1 GTQQVEVEATKTVDG
16 VFAMWY
22 GKGPGVDRAGDAL
35 KHGNAYGSSPHGGV
49 LVVAGDDHGCASSSM
64 SHQSD
69 VAFMAWYMPTINPAS
84 ISEYV
89 EFGLWGYAAS
99 RYSGMW
105 IGFKAISETVE
116 SAASVELPPL
126 PTFKTPTD
134 FEMPEGGLNFRWP
147 DLPGMQIESRMKDK
161 KEAVRA
167 FARANPIDRVIFNNP
182 KAKFGVITTGKAHLD
197 VMEALARLG
206 IDETRAEKIGI
217 DIYKIG
223 LVWPLETDG
232 AAAFMAGK
240 EEVLVVEEKRGI
252 IESQLKE
259 FIYDRAVD
267 KPKRILGK
275 HDENG
280 ERLISWVDELS
291 PSMLAPILAA
301 RLKKVFHRLDFS
313 EALEEIEDAKQSAHQ
328 PAGAKRIPYFCS
340 GCPHNTSTKV
350 PEGSRALAGIG
361 CHFMASWMD
370 RKTTDLIQM
379 GGEGVNWAS
388 KSMFLSEKH
397 VFQNLGDGTYFH
409 SGSMAIR
416 QAIAAGANITY
427 KILVND
433 AVAMTGGQPIDGV
446 LTVPEIASQLKAEG
460 VKKIVIVSDDPEAI
474 EAEGGYP
481 SDIAVYHRDEL
492 DVVQRELR
500 EIKGVTA
507 LLYVQTCAAEKRRR
521 RKRGQYPDP
530 AKRIFINE
538 LVCEGCG
545 DCSKQSN

>member
-1 GTQQVEVEATKTVDG
+1 MDAVSTAPTPSRALDKYELDDRYRRETGRVFLTGTQALVEILLMQKRMDRAAGLNTAGFVSGYRGSPLGAVDQSLWRAKKFIADADIKFLPAINEDLGATAVLGTQQVEVEPTKTVDG

-206 IDETRAEKIGI
+206 IDEERAEKIGI

-275 HDENG
+275 HDEDG

-301 RLKKVFHRLDFS
+301 RLKKVFHRLDFTD
-313 EALEEIEDAKQSAHQ
+313 ALEEIEDAKQSAHQ

-361 CHFMASWMD
+361 CHFM
-370 RKTTDLIQM
+370 
-379 GGEGVNWAS
+379 
-388 KSMFLSEKH
+388 
-397 VFQNLGDGTYFH
+397 
-409 SGSMAIR
+409 
-416 QAIAAGANITY
+416 
-427 KILVND
+427 
-433 AVAMTGGQPIDGV
+433 
-446 LTVPEIASQLKAEG
+446 
-460 VKKIVIVSDDPEAI
+460 
-474 EAEGGYP
+474 
-481 SDIAVYHRDEL
+481 
-492 DVVQRELR
+492 
-500 EIKGVTA
+500 
-507 LLYVQTCAAEKRRR
+507 
-521 RKRGQYPDP
+521 
-530 AKRIFINE
+530 
-538 LVCEGCG
+538 
-545 DCSKQSN
+545 